1 MKKQEDMLNTTDN
14 VVLNYERF
22 ENTPFAIAKVQDGFR
37 VLLGD
42 NAVSEV
48 FEKREDAYLYCHE
61 IDWNKIIAL
70 VVKINKV
77 ENDN

>member
-1 MKKQEDMLNTTDN
+1 MSSTTDN
-14 VVLNYERF
+14 AVLNYERF
-22 ENTPFAIAKVQDGFR
+22 EETPFAVAKVKDGWI

-42 NAVSEV
+42 NAVSKV
-48 FEKREDAYLYCHE
+48 YEKREDAYLYCHE